1 MVNVNAIEKDIV
13 AKLKEKYGPAAVS
26 SGYGGP
32 LRFTITIISE
42 DFEGKPEDER
52 QDEIWG
58 YIHKDFKYSEFKYI
72 GMIVTYTPEEYE
84 AFQKE
89 MAG

>member
-1 MVNVNAIEKDIV
+1 MVNVSAIEEDIV
-13 AKLKEKYGPAAVS
+13 TKLKEKYGADAVS

-32 LRFTITIISE
+32 MRFTITIISE
-42 DFEGKPEDER
+42 DFKAKPEDKR

-58 YIHKDFKYSEFKYI
+58 YIHKDFNYSEFKYI
-72 GMIVTYTPEEYE
+72 GLVITYTPEEYE